1 MFTFKFKFKVRHDQ
15 THTPYLYRFKL
26 EASNFVRS
34 CLSFPQ
40 EPRERPSRVEVP
52 LLVSRRWRLQ
62 LENRLR
68 SVSSQ
73 ELGSVLVEEKAFG
86 RSVLSCS

>member
-1 MFTFKFKFKVRHDQ
+1 MFTFKFKFKFRHDQ
-15 THTPYLYRFKL
+15 THTPYIYRFKTSCDL
-26 EASNFVRS
+26 ASLFRKNRAS
-34 CLSFPQ
+34 D
-40 EPRERPSRVEVP
+40 RPVEVP

-73 ELGSVLVEEKAFG
+73 ESGSVLVEEKAFG